1 MSVTINGVELADEA
15 IEFEFQR
22 LLRYYSAHIP
32 AEQLRQQVDLLRE
45 RARDQAIGAKL
56 LIERATQLELT
67 VPGERLDAKIEELA
81 ADAGGRE
88 EREKRLA
95 EQDMTVE
102 SRQGSIAEGCK
113 VEMLIEQV
121 CSEVPDPKED
131 EIKAHYEANAA
142 DYSKPERAEARHIL
156 IKPNSDSDEDK
167 GTARSRV
174 EELRAKVVEGGEF
187 SELAESFSD
196 CPSGKQG
203 GGSLGWF
210 GRGMMVPEFDEVVF
224 EMAADELSDVIET
237 QFGYHLVQKT
247 GHEESSESSFADAAD
262 QIRDLLRHSRRGEAV
277 SEYVEELKE
286 KADIQI
292 TD

>member
-22 LLRYYSAHIP
+22 LLRYYSSHIP
-32 AEQLRQQVDLLRE
+32 ADQLRQQADMLRE

-56 LIERATQLELT
+56 LIDRAKQLELS
-67 VPGERLDAKIEELA
+67 VPGDRLDAKIDELA
-81 ADAGGRE
+81 EDAGGRE
-88 EREKRLA
+88 ELEKRLA
-95 EQDMTVE
+95 EQDMTID
-102 SRQGSIAEGCK
+102 SLQASIEEGCK

-121 CSEVPDPKED
+121 CTEVPDPKED

-142 DYSKPERAEARHIL
+142 DYNKPERAEARHIL

-174 EELRAKVVEGGEF
+174 EELRAKVVEGGDF
-187 SELAESFSD
+187 AELAESFSD

-224 EMAADELSDVIET
+224 EMAANDLSEVIET

-247 GHEESSESSFADAAD
+247 GKEEGSDASYSEAAD

-277 SEYVEELKE
+277 TAYVEELKE